1 MVSMSVA
8 AQRGTAHRWGYGFS
22 ALVNLILAWAV
33 NVWPGWEAVPFL
45 DDATTEVLPLV
56 NLSLLI
62 GFGTNVAYM
71 VLDPPWFRALG
82 HILTAAVSIAVLVR
96 TLRVFPF
103 DFSGVSDSASTWEPI
118 TRGILIFLI
127 VASVLGLVSYVV
139 QYVRAVVR
147 GPDAAEG

>member
-1 MVSMSVA
+1 MELMSAV
-8 AQRGTAHRWGYGFS
+8 AQRRTARRLGYGIS
-22 ALVNLILAWAV
+22 AAVNLVIAWAV

-45 DDATTEVLPLV
+45 DDATTQVLPLV

-62 GFGTNVAYM
+62 GFVTNVAYI

-103 DFSGVSDSASTWEPI
+103 DFSDSASTWEPI
-118 TRGILIFLI
+118 TRGILVFLI
-127 VASVLGLVSYVV
+127 VASILGLVSYVV

>member
-1 MVSMSVA
+1 MGLMSAV
-8 AQRGTAHRWGYGFS
+8 AQRRTARRLGYGIS
-22 ALVNLILAWAV
+22 AAVNLVIAWAV

-56 NLSLLI
+56 NLSLMV
-62 GFGTNVAYM
+62 GFVTNVAYI

-103 DFSGVSDSASTWEPI
+103 DFSDSASTWEPI
-118 TRGILIFLI
+118 TRGILVFLI
-127 VASVLGLVSYVV
+127 VASILGLVSYLV